1 VLLTNKYIAMAGKA
15 DSGKA
20 TANKNSQQQ
29 VNDPLAK
36 YFTVNPEALA
46 ATNHQIAVR
55 RANSDFGGK
64 ELIQHMLVTFPEPI
78 FYKGSRGAQL
88 GIRVMEADGS
98 FRIFGA
104 DTDAPKDY
112 MEISPAIKG
121 VMCKWPVQ
129 ADHHINGYDLYAVKF
144 VQIERKPEV
153 IQAEIQEH
161 FRTYYDDNNGV
172 WMDGEGPLTEDKLN
186 KYINN
191 SLSFDTLQQKVP
203 LVSWAPFAEYG
214 DEYTMSGIE
223 ARQNSSA
230 GVAAESE
237 PRRGR
242 GVRQQL
248 TNRNRLGVAPAAQ
261 QTATP
266 QVQSGSMPMPA
277 MGNLLQP

>member
-1 VLLTNKYIAMAGKA
+1 MANTAK
-15 DSGKA
+15 SGKA
-20 TANKNSQQQ
+20 TANQNSQQQ

-55 RANSDFGGK
+55 RANSNFGGK
-64 ELIQHMLVTFPEPI
+64 ELVQHMLVTFPEPI
-78 FYKGSRGAQL
+78 FYKGGRGVQL

-98 FRIFGA
+98 FRMFGT
-104 DTDAPKDY
+104 DGDAPKDY

-129 ADHHINGYDLYAVKF
+129 PDHHINGYDLYAVTF

-153 IQAEIQEH
+153 IQAEIQQH
-161 FRTYYDDNNGV
+161 FRDFYDENNGV
-172 WMDGEGPLTEDKLN
+172 WMEGEGPLTEDKLN

-191 SLSFDTLQQKVP
+191 SLSFDTHQQKVP
-203 LVSWAPFAEYG
+203 LISWAPFAEYG

-223 ARQNSSA
+223 ARQNRSA
-230 GVAAESE
+230 GVQAESE
-237 PRRGR
+237 PGRGR

-248 TNRNRLGVAPAAQ
+248 TNRTRTRVAPAVQ
-261 QTATP
+261 QTATT